1 MGISN
6 TKKFFGPPG
15 TGKTTKLLNLV
26 EKHLEEGVQPDR
38 VAFISYSVKAANEA
52 KTRAQIKLG
61 LGMDEMPY
69 FCTSHAFCKRAMNIG
84 RVMIGADI
92 KDFLEKY
99 SFTLTKNYLM
109 TSRGSI
115 ASLQDDPYFKIIE
128 NAKINCRTVEEE
140 RLQTPL
146 NERDGVNPT
155 ILMAIAEAWEIF
167 RKDTLPEIHSFADMI
182 EVFIEKGKTP
192 PLDVLVVDEAQD
204 LAELNWRLVEKLARD
219 IPTIYIAG
227 DDDQAIYE
235 WNGAKPER
243 FVSFSG
249 ESVVLDQSFRIP
261 KKVHTLAEKISKR
274 IKNRQE
280 KDYEPRDKEGLV
292 ERVSHTDMLP
302 IDKGQWL
309 ILASC
314 DYMLQDSSKG
324 YGIRHDLIKKGIPF
338 SHNHYRYIPLKM
350 IAAVDVWNK
359 LTKSTESVL
368 TMSELAD
375 LYNYLG
381 KTEIKRG
388 FITKVIN
395 DPNKAQ
401 KITRQEAI
409 DNYGLMEECL
419 GKEWK
424 DVFTR
429 TIDVA
434 RRSFIEKAIAN
445 GEDLYSE
452 PRVAISTI
460 HQAKGGEAENVAVLL
475 DLSPAQKNHSMLHP
489 DGLHRQF
496 YVAVTRALD
505 SLYLVQSRNDKY
517 RYNI

>member
-1 MGISN
+1 
-6 TKKFFGPPG
+6 
-15 TGKTTKLLNLV
+15 
-26 EKHLEEGVQPDR
+26 
-38 VAFISYSVKAANEA
+38 
-52 KTRAQIKLG
+52 
-61 LGMDEMPY
+61 
-69 FCTSHAFCKRAMNIG
+69 
-84 RVMIGADI
+84 
-92 KDFLEKY
+92 
-99 SFTLTKNYLM
+99 
-109 TSRGSI
+109 
-115 ASLQDDPYFKIIE
+115 
-128 NAKINCRTVEEE
+128 
-140 RLQTPL
+140 
-146 NERDGVNPT
+146 
-155 ILMAIAEAWEIF
+155 
-167 RKDTLPEIHSFADMI
+167 
-182 EVFIEKGKTP
+182 
-192 PLDVLVVDEAQD
+192 
-204 LAELNWRLVEKLARD
+204 
-219 IPTIYIAG
+219 
-227 DDDQAIYE
+227 
-235 WNGAKPER
+235 
-243 FVSFSG
+243 
-249 ESVVLDQSFRIP
+249 
-261 KKVHTLAEKISKR
+261 
-274 IKNRQE
+274 
-280 KDYEPRDKEGLV
+280 
-292 ERVSHTDMLP
+292 
-302 IDKGQWL
+302 
-309 ILASC
+309 
-314 DYMLQDSSKG
+314 
-324 YGIRHDLIKKGIPF
+324 
-338 SHNHYRYIPLKM
+338 M

-419 GKEWK
+419 DKEWK